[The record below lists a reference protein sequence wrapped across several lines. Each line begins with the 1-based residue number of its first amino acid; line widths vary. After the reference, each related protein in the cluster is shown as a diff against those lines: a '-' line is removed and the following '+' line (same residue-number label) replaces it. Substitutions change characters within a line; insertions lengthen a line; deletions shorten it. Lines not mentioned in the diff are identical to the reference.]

1 MWIQSNR
8 KTTHFLYRFSI
19 KYPMI
24 WNNSYNTVM
33 AMQLNLFF
41 VVVHCMKLWIGIPG
55 AIAILGLGGGYGPV
69 IKGSSHRTY
78 RVRKSKTV

>member
-33 AMQLNLFF
+33 VMQLNLFF
-41 VVVHCMKLWIGIPG
+41 VVVHCMKLWIGIHG

-69 IKGSSHRTY
+69 CKGSSHRTY